1 MLTLFF
7 FFLSFFKGKP
17 GKIRL
22 PITPGHEFSGQVVKL
37 GQGAGAHHR
46 VKIGDVI
53 VAEQIGINESYFNRE
68 HSSLGYSVGV

>member
-37 GQGAGAHHR
+37 GQGAGEHHR

-53 VAEQIGINESYFNRE
+53 VAEQIGINESYFNASTRP
-68 HSSLGYSVGV
+68 LATAWV